1 MEIIR
6 DVAEMQGKATT
17 LRRQGKEIGF
27 VPTMGYLHEGHLSL
41 IRVGRRENPVL
52 VVSLFINP
60 TQFDRQTDL
69 ESYPVDI
76 DGDLTKLKGEGV
88 DLAFVPERQIIYPPG
103 YATFVEVEGLTRR
116 WEGVH
121 RAGHF
126 RGVTTVVTKLFNIVR
141 PHRSYF
147 GQKDYQQ
154 ARVVERMVRDLDM
167 DIEVVVL
174 PTVREPDGLAL
185 SSRNV
190 NLTPEERRQ
199 APMLYQALC
208 RSADRIKSGEHDA
221 RLLEGEMQR
230 MIHEATTAT
239 IDYVALCDPESLEPL
254 DKVAGPVVALLAVR
268 FSRAR
273 LIDNLLI
280 NVH

>member
-6 DVAEMQGKATT
+6 DVAEMHGKATA
-17 LRRQGKEIGF
+17 LHRLGREIGF

-41 IRVGRRENPVL
+41 IRVARRENPVL
-52 VVSLFINP
+52 AVSLFVNP
-60 TQFDRQTDL
+60 TQFDRHADL

-76 DGDLTKLKGEGV
+76 DGDLTKLREEEV
-88 DLAFVPERQIIYPPG
+88 DLVFVPERQIIYPPG

-116 WEGVH
+116 WEGAH
-121 RAGHF
+121 RPGHF
-126 RGVTTVVTKLFNIVR
+126 RGVTTVVAKLFNIVR

-199 APMLYQALC
+199 APMLFQALC
-208 RSADRIKSGEHDA
+208 WAADRIKSGEHDA
-221 RLLEGEMQR
+221 RRLEGEMQR
-230 MIHEATTAT
+230 MIHEATAAT

-254 DKVAGPVVALLAVR
+254 DKVAGPVVALLAIR

>member
-27 VPTMGYLHEGHLSL
+27 VPTMGYLHEGHASL
-41 IRVGRRENPVL
+41 IRVARRENPVL
-52 VVSLFINP
+52 AVSLFVNP
-60 TQFDRQTDL
+60 TQFDRQADL
-69 ESYPVDI
+69 ESYPIDM
-76 DGDLTKLKGEGV
+76 DGDLTKLRGEGV
-88 DLAFVPERQIIYPPG
+88 DLVFVPERQIIYPPG

-116 WEGVH
+116 WEGAY
-121 RAGHF
+121 RPGHF
-126 RGVTTVVTKLFNIVR
+126 RGVTTVVAKLFNIVR
-141 PHRSYF
+141 PHRGYF

-199 APMLYQALC
+199 APMLFQALC
-208 RSADRIKSGEHDA
+208 WAADRIKSGEHDVR
-221 RLLEGEMQR
+221 RLEEEMQR
-230 MIHEATTAT
+230 MIREGTAAT

>member
-1 MEIIR
+1 MEIIHDGAKMQAR
-6 DVAEMQGKATT
+6 AEILQQAGK
-17 LRRQGKEIGF
+17 RIGF

-41 IRVGRRENPVL
+41 VRAARPENDVL
-52 VVSLFINP
+52 AASIFVNP
-60 TQFDRQTDL
+60 AQFDRQEDL
-69 ESYPVDI
+69 KSYPVDI
-76 DGDLTKLKGEGV
+76 EGDLAKLRAEGV
-88 DLAFVPERQIIYPPG
+88 DLVFIPAQQAIYPPG

-116 WEGVH
+116 WEGAY
-121 RAGHF
+121 RPGHF
-126 RGVTTVVTKLFNIVR
+126 RGVTTIVTKLFNIVR
-141 PHRSYF
+141 PHRTYF

-154 ARVVERMVRDLDM
+154 ARVVERLVRDLDM

-174 PTVREPDGLAL
+174 PTVREADGLAM

-199 APMLYQALC
+199 APALYRALC
-208 RSADRIKSGEHDA
+208 RAADRIKSGEHDA
-221 RLLEGEMQR
+221 RVLAEGIER
-230 MIHEATTAT
+230 MIQEETSAA
-239 IDYVALCDPESLEPL
+239 IDYVALCDHESLEPL
-254 DKVAGPVVALLAVR
+254 ERVASPAVALLAVR